1 MPDFQAGFAAG
12 VHQNIAERMSCLSH
26 WKKASILLAFA
37 SLSRSFALEPIPD
50 RLVVL
55 TFDDS
60 VASQYSVVRPL
71 LKKYH
76 FGATFFITE
85 GFSFPTNKTDYMTW
99 EQIAE
104 LQREG
109 FEIGN
114 HTRDHA
120 SVTGLSAGALREQ
133 LEAINRRCA
142 EQGIPRPVSFAYP
155 GNGISTNAWPVLK
168 EMGIQFARRGGAPEF
183 PYEEGRGSAYEPGK
197 DHPLLIPTAGDARPK
212 WTLEN
217 FKRAADQAREGKIAV
232 LQFHGVPDRDHPWV
246 HTPPEEFREY
256 MEYLHANQF
265 TVIRLRDLARYVD
278 PAVIPAD
285 PMKIIEE
292 RKARISAR

>member
-1 MPDFQAGFAAG
+1 
-12 VHQNIAERMSCLSH
+12 MSGSNHWHRTWLLLFFTCLG
-26 WKKASILLAFA
+26 
-37 SLSRSFALEPIPD
+37 RTCALELIPD
-50 RLVVL
+50 KVVVL

-71 LKKYH
+71 LKKYG

-99 EQIAE
+99 EQIVE
-104 LQREG
+104 LHREG

-120 SVTGLSAGALREQ
+120 SVNDLSAGALREQ
-133 LEAINRRCA
+133 LEAINQRCA
-142 EQGIPRPVSFAYP
+142 EHNIPRPVSFAYP
-155 GNGISTNAWPVLK
+155 GNGISSNAWPVLK

-183 PYEEGRGSAYEPGK
+183 PYEGGRGSAYEPGK
-197 DHPLLIPTAGDARPK
+197 DHPLLIPSTGDARPN

-217 FKRAADQAREGKIAV
+217 FKRAADLARDGKIAV
-232 LQFHGVPDRDHPWV
+232 LQFHGVPDPDHPWV
-246 HTPPEEFREY
+246 HTPPENFEQY
-256 MEYLHANQF
+256 MEYLHTNHF

-278 PAVIPAD
+278 PALFPGE

-292 RKARISAR
+292 RKARISVGSKR